1 MISRNPE
8 RTEAEGGPGG
18 GVEAMRRE
26 REIVSSSSVIYKRW
40 ARLLLDLINNSRPA
54 WKDPRGKET
63 NARPPRMERERTGF
77 DRLRLF
83 ISGNDSSG
91 GLFRSRY
98 PGIA

>member
-1 MISRNPE
+1 MISRNPG

-18 GVEAMRRE
+18 GVEAMRRV

-63 NARPPRMERERTGF
+63 NARQMRGREQALIDF
-77 DRLRLF
+77 VYS
-83 ISGNDSSG
+83 SGNDSSG

>member
-1 MISRNPE
+1 M
-8 RTEAEGGPGG
+8 
-18 GVEAMRRE
+18 EAMRRE

-63 NARPPRMERERTGF
+63 NARPPGWRGREQALIDF
-77 DRLRLF
+77 VYS
-83 ISGNDSSG
+83 SGNDSSG

>member
-1 MISRNPE
+1 MISRNPG

-54 WKDPRGKET
+54 WKDPRGEET
-63 NARPPRMERERTGF
+63 NARPPGWRGREQALIDF
-77 DRLRLF
+77 VYS
-83 ISGNDSSG
+83 SGNDSSG